1 MSEIKRRKITK
12 KDWSKVQDQ
21 FLNEYEQRKNDKFRK
36 LHETIW
42 REVDRQIIMEPLKRK
57 NKDGSQVDEEWRSVM
72 ELGELAKASEI
83 ITADVMRLT
92 FPSTRSWFET
102 HSEVTGQLDPAT
114 GAKVVNQEEQDF
126 NDKAL
131 RALMVQ
137 QHEDFGT
144 KARYE
149 LSVKEALHHGSYV
162 SEIRFEYRNKY
173 YNAQGGIST
182 MGAPVWVP
190 YSMWNAYPDPNPSVI
205 GTDLFYTGSIILR
218 DYMPLYI
225 LKEVAKG
232 NGWMTENIEKI
243 PRRKNENKDVETDD
257 IELVKRSG
265 DFVIQRGDGDILL
278 PNYKCIL
285 ANGVIVYADS
295 NDLPYPPV
303 IFSGYERMDVRDPYY
318 TSPLIKLSP
327 MQKLASQLA
336 NKYLDCVW
344 LRVEPPGIYD
354 ANDPQFVLN
363 GGPRIAPGAQTGSKS
378 SAAWQE
384 LKIGD
389 PESALRGL
397 ELIIAQMNQG
407 LGINAIRAGA
417 GGDVTDK
424 TATEIQTV
432 EAKAEIRTAE
442 FVDKQER
449 HALRPFLYMQHE
461 LNKLYMQTYEFY
473 NPEMDAPD
481 FMRATKD
488 QLPAICQFEVVGS
501 RGVLGEKNRME
512 KKSEVTAWAD
522 SSPGFSRLLN
532 RPELLKDA
540 YQDAGE
546 KQPERLILTEEQE
559 DPALL
564 KQQYQEQMQAHEEE
578 IAKLRE
584 QLTQAQSKYE
594 IEAAKADHK
603 MEVEEFKAQR
613 AAELAEFKAETERA
627 IALHTAGM
635 KTDLEEL
642 KTAHKCS
649 MDEMKT
655 MHETKEQPSVNVMDS
670 SMKGPMEQIGKAIL
684 EIGKGLT
691 KNTELLGNIVSRF
704 DSPKEI
710 TLKKDK
716 SGSPIG
722 ATITVNRIQ

>member
-1 MSEIKRRKITK
+1 LVDVKKRKITK
-12 KDWSKVQDQ
+12 KDWAKVQE
-21 FLNEYEQRKNDKFRK
+21 LVNKEYDERKRDSFRK

-42 REVDRQIIMEPLKRK
+42 KEVDRQIVMEPLRRK
-57 NKDGSQVDEEWRSVM
+57 NKDGSVVDEEWRSVLEM
-72 ELGELAKASEI
+72 GELAKASEI

-92 FPSTRSWFET
+92 FPSTRSWFEV
-102 HSEVTGQLDPAT
+102 HSEVQGDLDPVS
-114 GAKVVNQEEQDF
+114 GQKLVDQKRQEF
-126 NDKAL
+126 TDKAL
-131 RALMVQ
+131 RALLVQ
-137 QHEDFGT
+137 QHEDFGV

-173 YNAQGGIST
+173 YNAQGGVSV

-190 YSMWNAYPDPNPSVI
+190 YSMWNAYPDPSPSVI
-205 GTDLFYTGSIILR
+205 GTDLFYTGSMILR
-218 DYMPLYI
+218 DYIPLYQ
-225 LKEVAKG
+225 LKEIARG
-232 NGWMTENIEKI
+232 DGWMPENIDKI
-243 PRRKNENKDVETDD
+243 PKRTNQNKDVDTQD
-257 IELVKRSG
+257 IELIKRYG
-265 DFVIQRGDGDILL
+265 DLVMERGDGDITL

-285 ANGVIVYADS
+285 ANGVIVYAES

-303 IFSGYERMDVRDPYY
+303 VFSGYERMDVRDPYY

-336 NKYLDCVW
+336 NKYLDAVW

-378 SAAWQE
+378 SAAWSE

-389 PESALRGL
+389 PQEALRGL

-417 GGDVTDK
+417 GGDVSDK
-424 TATEIQTV
+424 TATEIQTT

-449 HALRPFLYMQHE
+449 HALRPFLYCQHE
-461 LNKLYMQTYEFY
+461 LNKLYMENYEFY

-481 FMRATKD
+481 FMRVTRD

-512 KKSEVTAWAD
+512 KKSAVTIWAD
-522 SSPGFSRLLN
+522 QSPGFSKLLN
-532 RPELLKDA
+532 REQLLKDA

-546 KQPERLILTEEQE
+546 KQPENLIITGQEE
-559 DPALL
+559 DPEQL
-564 KQQYQEQMQAHEEE
+564 KAQFQEQMQAHEEE

-584 QLTQAQSKYE
+584 ELG
-594 IEAAKADHK
+594 KAESRLELETVKAEHK
-603 MEVEEFKAQR
+603 MQVEEFKAQK
-613 AAELAEFKAETERA
+613 AAELAEFKAMTTAA
-627 IALHTAGM
+627 IAEQTAGLKNDM
-635 KTDLEEL
+635 DEI

-649 MDEMKT
+649 MDEMKA
-655 MHETKEQPSVNVMDS
+655 MSISRESKEPASVNVMDS
-670 SMKGPMEQIGKAIL
+670 SMKGPMEQIGTAIL
-684 EIGKGLT
+684 QMAEKL
-691 KNTELLGNIVSRF
+691 NSNNELLAQTVSKLGKTRVI
-704 DSPKEI
+704 DLKRSNGQI
-710 TLKKDK
+710 T
-716 SGSPIG
+716 G
-722 ATITVNRIQ
+722 ATSTIQ